1 MFIGINWQIC
11 ILYAILMSLKALKI
25 FKKKLISMQ
34 ADIVVNLNWKLMLNM
49 KFGVHSKSSCLKV
62 AFLTWKIQLKM
73 LWKHDQTIHDL
84 KLYKITLSMKKVFQD
99 AYKSFVIHINW
110 KLNHTKIKIVPSVKM
125 ILSPVTIL
133 LPYSNFKALCTS
145 EKNLELQSYFYLY
158 YWSKFAF

>member
-1 MFIGINWQIC
+1 MG
-11 ILYAILMSLKALKI
+11 MKALKI

-99 AYKSFVIHINW
+99 AYKSIYTSQL
-110 KLNHTKIKIVPSVKM
+110 LNRTYQAYNR
-125 ILSPVTIL
+125 ILYIL
-133 LPYSNFKALCTS
+133 LQDDNFS
-145 EKNLELQSYFYLY
+145 SVISIKNKTRQ
-158 YWSKFAF
+158 K

>member
-1 MFIGINWQIC
+1 M
-11 ILYAILMSLKALKI
+11 KAVKI

-34 ADIVVNLNWKLMLNM
+34 ADIVVNPNWKLMLNM

-99 AYKSFVIHINW
+99 AYKSIFRYSYQLKTEPYKN
-110 KLNHTKIKIVPSVKM
+110 KNR
-125 ILSPVTIL
+125 TI
-133 LPYSNFKALCTS
+133 S
-145 EKNLELQSYFYLY
+145 
-158 YWSKFAF
+158 